1 MIRWPSTRTNAPG
14 ERPRYHDI
22 FNSLLHYGDHYLLLA
37 DYADYVAAQ
46 ARVDALY
53 LTPDE
58 WQRKAILNVAGMGP
72 FSADRTI
79 SDYAKD
85 TWNLSA
91 HST

>member
-1 MIRWPSTRTNAPG
+1 LTGSTVASS
-14 ERPRYHDI
+14 RPANGRATTTSSTACCI
-22 FNSLLHYGDHYLLLA
+22 TATTTCLLA
-37 DYADYVAAQ
+37 DYADYVATQ

-53 LTPDE
+53 LMPDE
-58 WQRKAILNVAGMGP
+58 WQRKAIFNVAGMGP